1 MTALS
6 LYATATTSDVG
17 SFSHSQTG
25 ANVLDPATIDAIGD
39 KVADWQLA
47 NLDDLSYIRKRICAT
62 RTRIAVA
69 GNTAR
74 CMVGLMNW
82 ADLPGNEQYDRA
94 LREISEGNPVAAGPA
109 LVPR

>member
-1 MTALS
+1 MRHTRRDRLRLLGVVVSCVTALS

-47 NLDDLSYIRKRICAT
+47 NLDDLSYIRERICAT

-74 CMVGLMNW
+74 CMW
-82 ADLPGNEQYDRA
+82 A
-94 LREISEGNPVAAGPA
+94 
-109 LVPR
+109 